1 MTDTIPLLQ
10 GTLDVLVLRALSW
23 GPMHGY
29 AVARFINHGSDGSFT
44 VVDGAL
50 YTSLHRMEERG
61 WVESEWGTSEKGKR
75 AKFYRL
81 TTAGRRAMR
90 AETASWNEY
99 VAAYARVMRASPE
112 AVS

>member
-1 MTDTIPLLQ
+1 MPHSEPLDLLQ

-29 AVARFINHGSDGSFT
+29 AVARFIHQGSHATFT
-44 VVDGAL
+44 VLDGAL
-50 YTSLHRMEERG
+50 YTALHRMEERE

-81 TTAGRRAMR
+81 TAAGRRALRSEMQN
-90 AETASWNEY
+90 WN
-99 VAAYARVMRASPE
+99 
-112 AVS
+112 